1 MLQEEITQL
10 KNENEILKQQIQELN
25 SLKENEKISNELSNE
40 IMDLKHRI
48 SEYDSIIELTK
59 SKYNEELEKY
69 KLQIGE
75 YNTYIHLSYLFFNN
89 ITNNAMSSLNFDLK
103 KNNTILISIEEFRQK
118 LNQIENFIY
127 DTLKE
132 NSNIKIKYHKL
143 LEMNNQ
149 LCNNLDNESNNNNNI
164 DKNSNKTNLINES
177 FQTASSIFNTNIKG
191 PENIFDNNYE
201 QITIDKKHDI
211 NIIDRKDSNNIQTQ
225 GTLEIYKTLEQR
237 VNILE
242 KELRIQKKN
251 NNNLNSNQ
259 KGKIFHT
266 LNTKNDKIIKK
277 TRPKSINK
285 INDGSDYSQNEI
297 ILDKPKKVIKRK
309 KRKNNNGSNNGSI
322 NKNQKEKANLKNIND
337 RSITPVQK
345 RKQIPFAIN
354 LKNGNNKQKKH

>member
-1 MLQEEITQL
+1 M
-10 KNENEILKQQIQELN
+10 LKQQIQELN
-25 SLKENEKISNELSNE
+25 SIKENEKISNELSNE
-40 IMDLKHRI
+40 IKDLKHRI

-103 KNNTILISIEEFRQK
+103 ENNSILISIEEFRQK
-118 LNQIENFIY
+118 LNQIENYIY

-132 NSNIKIKYHKL
+132 NANIKIKYHKL

-149 LCNNLDNESNNNNNI
+149 LCNNLDNESNNNN
-164 DKNSNKTNLINES
+164 DKNSNKPNLINDS
-177 FQTASSIFNTNIKG
+177 FQTASSIFNTNVKG

-201 QITIDKKHDI
+201 QISINKKPDI
-211 NIIDRKDSNNIQTQ
+211 NILDRKDSNNIPTQ

-242 KELRIQKKN
+242 KELKIQKKN
-251 NNNLNSNQ
+251 NNNINLNP
-259 KGKIFHT
+259 KGKVFYT
-266 LNTKNDKIIKK
+266 LNTKNDTIIKK
-277 TRPKSINK
+277 VRPKSINK
-285 INDGSDYSQNEI
+285 INDGNDYSQNEI
-297 ILDKPKKVIKRK
+297 ILDKPKKIIKRK
-309 KRKNNNGSNNGSI
+309 KRKNYNGSNNCSI
-322 NKNQKEKANLKNIND
+322 NKNQKGNLKNIND

-345 RKQIPFAIN
+345 RKQIPFAVN
-354 LKNGNNKQKKH
+354 LKNGNFKQKKH

>member
-1 MLQEEITQL
+1 M
-10 KNENEILKQQIQELN
+10 LKQQIQELN
-25 SLKENEKISNELSNE
+25 SIKENEKISNELSNE
-40 IMDLKHRI
+40 IKDLKHRI

-103 KNNTILISIEEFRQK
+103 QNNSILISIEEFRQK

-149 LCNNLDNESNNNNNI
+149 LCNNLDNESNNNN
-164 DKNSNKTNLINES
+164 DKNSNKTNLINDS
-177 FQTASSIFNTNIKG
+177 FQTASSIFNTNVKG

-201 QITIDKKHDI
+201 QISINKKPDI
-211 NIIDRKDSNNIQTQ
+211 NILDRKDSNNIPTQ

-242 KELRIQKKN
+242 KELKIQKKN
-251 NNNLNSNQ
+251 NNNINLNP
-259 KGKIFHT
+259 KGKVFYT
-266 LNTKNDKIIKK
+266 LNTKNDTIIKK
-277 TRPKSINK
+277 VRPKSINK
-285 INDGSDYSQNEI
+285 INDGNDYSQNEI
-297 ILDKPKKVIKRK
+297 ILDKPKKIIKGK
-309 KRKNNNGSNNGSI
+309 
-322 NKNQKEKANLKNIND
+322 KEKIIMGVIIVVLIKI
-337 RSITPVQK
+337 
-345 RKQIPFAIN
+345 
-354 LKNGNNKQKKH
+354 KKEI

>member
-103 KNNTILISIEEFRQK
+103 QNNSILISIEEFRQK

-201 QITIDKKHDI
+201 QISINKKPDI
-211 NIIDRKDSNNIQTQ
+211 NIVDRKDSNNIQTQ

-242 KELRIQKKN
+242 KELKIQKKN
-251 NNNLNSNQ
+251 NNNINSNP
-259 KGKIFHT
+259 KGKIFYT
-266 LNTKNDKIIKK
+266 LNTKNDTIIRKV
-277 TRPKSINK
+277 RPKSINK
-285 INDGSDYSQNEI
+285 NNDGSDYSQNEI
-297 ILDKPKKVIKRK
+297 MLEKPKKVIKRK
-309 KRKNNNGSNNGSI
+309 KRKNYNGSNNGSI
-322 NKNQKEKANLKNIND
+322 NKNQKGNLKNIND
-337 RSITPVQK
+337 RSITPIK
-345 RKQIPFAIN
+345 KMKQIPFAIN
-354 LKNGNNKQKKH
+354 FKNGNIKQKKH